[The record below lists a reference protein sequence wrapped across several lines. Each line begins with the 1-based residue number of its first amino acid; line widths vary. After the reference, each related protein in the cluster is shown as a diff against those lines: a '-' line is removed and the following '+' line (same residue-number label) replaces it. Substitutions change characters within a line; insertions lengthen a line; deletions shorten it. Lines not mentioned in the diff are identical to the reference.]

1 MGLFNLF
8 NKRETPAQER
18 SEVMVDESTVS
29 DVLLSALLA
38 GESISREMALNI
50 PAVASAVDMISGS
63 IASMPVRLF
72 KYKDGKAEEVKKDE
86 RVALLNYD
94 SKDTLDSFQMK
105 KAFVMDYL
113 LDGSG
118 YIFIDKDDLSSN
130 EVNGLYYVKDQD
142 VAISILDMPIKKD
155 YRITAGAG
163 MYYPFQFLKILRNTR
178 DGARGFGITEEVNK
192 ALDTAYR
199 TMLYQLK
206 MAKTNGNK
214 RGFLK
219 SDHRLAQE
227 EINIL
232 KRAWNSLYSTD
243 SEENVV
249 VLNKGIEFQEASAS
263 SVEMQLNE
271 TMKNLQDQLRDL
283 FHISDDFNL
292 TFKLAIYPVVKAI
305 EATLNRDLLLEK
317 EKGKFFFKLDVK
329 EIIKANVKERYEA
342 YKLAKECGFMT
353 KNEMR
358 LEEDMNYIEGLDVI
372 DLGLGSVLYNINTH
386 EYYTPNTG
394 SVKTE
399 EEEAIIDDENGMR
412 SVEGKKIAVDFD
424 NTLYKDGKLDTEAVA
439 KIKEFQKTNKII
451 LWTSRK
457 EKLLDEA
464 IEICKD
470 AGLTFDEIAKEKPDV
485 DAFVDDKAT
494 TIEKVKETRNEDNYQ
509 V

>member
-1 MGLFNLF
+1 
-8 NKRETPAQER
+8 
-18 SEVMVDESTVS
+18 MVDESTVS

-72 KYKDGKAEEVKKDE
+72 KYKDDKAEEVRKDE
-86 RVALLNYD
+86 RIALLNYD

-163 MYYPFQFLKILRNTR
+163 IYYPFQFLKILRNTR
-178 DGARGFGITEEVNK
+178 DGARGFGVTDEVNK

-292 TFKLAIYPVVKAI
+292 TFKLAIYPVVKAV

-317 EKGKFFFKLDVK
+317 EKGKFIFKLDVK

-424 NTLYKDGKLDTEAVA
+424 NTLYKDGKLDAEAAA
-439 KIKEFQKTNKII
+439 KIKELQKTNKII

-485 DAFVDDKAT
+485 DVFVDDKAT
-494 TIEKVKETRNEDNYQ
+494 TIEKVKETRNEDNNQ